1 MKKILT
7 SLVVGA
13 ILATVANADL
23 SRIEM
28 GAGSWLNTP
37 SGGGVTSSDSDR
49 LLRLDGEYQSD
60 ESASGEFYFW
70 MLIKQPVP
78 VVPNIRLEYTTIE
91 DQGKTTGTHDGD
103 SYDNEDTDI
112 RIRQYDLVGYYNLLD
127 NTAWTTLDLGLDL
140 KVISS
145 RANIDSKDYTYK
157 DSMVIP
163 LLYARTRV
171 DVPATNIGF
180 EADVKYITDG
190 DSTMYDIR
198 AKVDYSFDFAMTRPA
213 LELGYRMQKFDID
226 DHGTKMDL
234 DYGGIYAGMMLR
246 F

>member
-7 SLVVGA
+7 SLVIGA
-13 ILATVANADL
+13 ILATVASADVH
-23 SRIEM
+23 RIEM
-28 GAGSWLNTP
+28 GMGAYLTTP
-37 SGGGVTSSDSDR
+37 SGGGDISEASSR
-49 LLRLDGEYQSD
+49 LLQLDGEYHSD
-60 ESASGEFYFW
+60 ESASADLYLW

-91 DQGKTTGTHDGD
+91 DQGKTTGTHDGVTY
-103 SYDNEDTDI
+103 SNESTAI
-112 RIRQYDLVGYYNLLD
+112 RMRQYDLVGYYNILD
-127 NTAWTTLDLGLDL
+127 DTAWTTLDLGLDL

-145 RANIDSKDYTYK
+145 RARIDSKGYSHK
-157 DSMVIP
+157 DSMVVP

-171 DVPATNIGF
+171 DIPETNIGL

-198 AKVDYSFDFAMTRPA
+198 AKIDYSFDYAMTQPA
-213 LELGYRMQKFDID
+213 LELGYRLQKFDID
-226 DHGTKMDL
+226 DSGTKMDL
-234 DYGGIYAGMMLR
+234 DYGGIYAGLMIR